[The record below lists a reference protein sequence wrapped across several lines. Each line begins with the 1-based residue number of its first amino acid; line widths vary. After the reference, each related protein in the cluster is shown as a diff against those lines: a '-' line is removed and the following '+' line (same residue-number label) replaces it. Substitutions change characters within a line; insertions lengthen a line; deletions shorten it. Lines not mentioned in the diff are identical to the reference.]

1 MLTRLENTES
11 QGRLVIDLEKIIKEG
26 EESKIVVKSGDQLFI
41 PEIPYAV
48 SVSGEVQFPTSHLH
62 DEKLDLN
69 RYLIKNK
76 ESSFFVRVSGDSMI
90 NVGIFN
96 NDILIVDK
104 SLTPGSRSI
113 VIASIDG
120 ELIIKR
126 LVRDKF
132 KNYYLKSENNN
143 YPNIKLKRAA
153 QKLLFPSR
161 LSC

>member
-1 MLTRLENTES
+1 MRKNLVNRKIKLINATAGFPSPAENY
-11 QGRLVIDLEKIIKEG
+11 I
-26 EESKIVVKSGDQLFI
+26 
-41 PEIPYAV
+41 
-48 SVSGEVQFPTSHLH
+48 

-143 YPNIKLKRAA
+143 YPNIKLNSNTDTIIWGVATYVIH
-153 QKLLFPSR
+153 KL
-161 LSC
+161 